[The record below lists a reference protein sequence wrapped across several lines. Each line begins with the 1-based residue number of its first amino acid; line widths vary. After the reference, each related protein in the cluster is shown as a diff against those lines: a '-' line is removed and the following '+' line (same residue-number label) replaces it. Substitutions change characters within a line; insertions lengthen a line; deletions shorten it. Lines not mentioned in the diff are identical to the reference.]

1 MNNSEKQ
8 GSNDEFF
15 SMEVDVYLKRVYIEQ
30 GYEAAMVA
38 TIDFLKM
45 WESCNVGPKNLTYE
59 VDGVILTREDYA
71 IHVIDGIKLCVHGE
85 TMRKESLET
94 SWEEEDDMELLNNV
108 EGLISEQYQQYTTTI
123 REIEERL
130 ILRDTLCDTLATN
143 IRHWAHFRF
152 AKPRSTKE
160 SVGIYS
166 AIKQTMLKTILP
178 GYSFHRAL
186 SNKIKQV
193 DPWTR
198 IVGDSSRGAGICN
211 ENGNEDAQ
219 RLAESSQKD
228 KKN

>member
-1 MNNSEKQ
+1 
-8 GSNDEFF
+8 
-15 SMEVDVYLKRVYIEQ
+15 
-30 GYEAAMVA
+30 MVA

-59 VDGVILTREDYA
+59 VDGDILTREDYA
-71 IHVIDGIKLCVHGE
+71 IHVIDGIKLCIHGE
-85 TMRKESLET
+85 AMRKEKLET

-123 REIEERL
+123 REIEELL

-152 AKPRSTKE
+152 AKPRSTKD
-160 SVGIYS
+160 
-166 AIKQTMLKTILP
+166 
-178 GYSFHRAL
+178 FHRAL

-211 ENGNEDAQ
+211 ENGNKDTQ
-219 RLAESSQKD
+219 KLAESSQKD